1 MQNFVTLDA
10 TRSQDI
16 EKAIQLL
23 KEGYFIFNMGLNLI
37 ILKK

>member
-1 MQNFVTLDA
+1 MENFVTLDT
-10 TRSQDI
+10 TRNQDI

-23 KEGYFIFNMGLNLI
+23 KEGYYIFNMGLNLI